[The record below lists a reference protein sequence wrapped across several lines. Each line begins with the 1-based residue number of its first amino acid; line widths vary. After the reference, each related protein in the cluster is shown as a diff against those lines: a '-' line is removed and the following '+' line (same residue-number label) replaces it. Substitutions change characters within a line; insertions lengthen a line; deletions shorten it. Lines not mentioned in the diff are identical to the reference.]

1 MQRTRT
7 IGIETSILFVAA
19 LASFIVAAY
28 KPEWARTAFTFCA
41 IFFVLACIIL
51 AITIIKRRKT
61 RIG

>member
-7 IGIETSILFVAA
+7 IGVETSILFIAA
-19 LASFIVAAY
+19 LASFIVGAF
-28 KPEWARTAFTFCA
+28 KPEWARTAMTFSA
-41 IFFVLACIIL
+41 IFFVLACVIL